1 MRSLNNVNGSGKLVL
16 AAVACA
22 LWTSAWG
29 DASPE
34 DIAKIGDTL
43 SPLGADVSADEALG
57 IPSWD
62 GGIQSAPPSYK
73 GAGTRYTDPFP
84 DDEPSFTITADNLD
98 EHQEFLTP
106 GQLALFAK
114 FPESYTMPVYAGR
127 RLFANPQFIYDAT
140 LENAK
145 NAKLGG
151 GGDAISG
158 AVTGIPFPIPENGHE
173 VIWNHKVRFRG
184 LSVRRW
190 NNQAAVTNTGDYNLV
205 KLREDVTFSY
215 SEAGIQPRDL
225 NNIILYFLQITT
237 QPARLAGQ
245 ILLVHETMDQLRE
258 PRKAWLY
265 NPGQRRLRRAPN
277 VAYDNPGT
285 ASDGLRTNDQTDMFN
300 GAMDRYDW
308 KLIGKTPIYAPNNS
322 YVLHSGDVKYEDII
336 KRGHINQAITR
347 YEMRRVWVVDATL
360 RGGTS
365 HIYKRRTF
373 YVDEDSWQIVAVD
386 VYDKRDQLWRVQ
398 EGHSVMAY
406 DVPYQLPAL
415 ESIYDLLANRY
426 LVQAMNNEDDET
438 YAIDVDPPVYFNPS
452 NVKKLARR

>member
-1 MRSLNNVNGSGKLVL
+1 MAPIKRPMG
-16 AAVACA
+16 AVAFAAAA
-22 LWTSAWG
+22 LCFIPVALAGVSAEEAARLG
-29 DASPE
+29 D
-34 DIAKIGDTL
+34 DLT
-43 SPLGADVSADEALG
+43 PLGAEKAGDEELG
-57 IPSWD
+57 IPAWD
-62 GGIQSAPPSYK
+62 GGIKSAPPSYK
-73 GAGTRYTDPFP
+73 GSGTRYTDPSP
-84 DDEPSFTITADNLD
+84 DDQPSYTITSDNLD
-98 EHQEFLTP
+98 DYSEYLTP

-114 FPESYTMPVYAGR
+114 FPETYEMPVYEGR
-127 RLFANPQFIYDAT
+127 REFANPQFIYDAT
-140 LENAK
+140 LK
-145 NAKLGG
+145 NATEAELGG

-158 AVTGIPFPIPENGHE
+158 AITGIPFPIPGNGHE

-215 SEAGIQPRDL
+215 SEAGIEPRDI
-225 NNIILYFLQITT
+225 NNVILYFLQITT

-308 KLIGKTPIYAPNNS
+308 KLVGKKPMLMPANS
-322 YVLHSGDVKYEDII
+322 YRLHSGDVEYDDII
-336 KRGHINQAITR
+336 KRGHINQSLAR

-373 YVDEDSWQIVAVD
+373 YVDEDSWQVVAVD

-406 DVPYQLPAL
+406 DVPYQLPVL
-415 ESIYDLLANRY
+415 ESVYDLLANRY